1 MVDITVD
8 HNSSVPLYKQIY
20 DQVVLL
26 ISKGELA
33 PGDSLPSTRIMAG
46 ILEINYHTVNQSYQM
61 LRENGIL
68 SMARN
73 KKYVISRSNRATEFR
88 DTFRRKEED
97 MISEAMAMGMD
108 KEQIIEEV
116 KTILEEKLRKNS
128 RSC

>member
-8 HNSSVPLYKQIY
+8 QNSNVPLYKQIY

-68 SMARN
+68 SMTRN
-73 KKYVISRSNRATEFR
+73 KKYIISRSNRAAEFR
-88 DTFRRKEED
+88 GTFKRKEED
-97 MISEAMAMGMD
+97 IISEAMAMGMD

-128 RSC
+128 GSC